1 MSALLS
7 AETAW
12 YVTGRFYK
20 RSDQA
25 LADYGYFLYLA
36 GIEAALFN
44 GAPDASAAHFTF
56 AADPFRAT
64 AVSNGALSLA
74 LDPVGEFS
82 VYLQRQPAGNFDQP
96 LSFAQ
101 GECIARFRRASVV
114 MGTAVAAGPDLQNQ
128 ALLSNNVFTA
138 RLIASTPFEIGGR
151 RYDLGELL
159 GAGVTQFGTA
169 AAAAISPP
177 PAGYTLAVP
186 FSGSA
191 IALGGVTRSAA
202 VR

>member
-1 MSALLS
+1 MPALLP

-20 RSDQA
+20 RQDES

-36 GIEAALFN
+36 GIDAALFD
-44 GAPDASAAHFTF
+44 GKPDAHTAHFTF
-56 AADPFRAT
+56 AADPFEARN
-64 AVSNGALSLA
+64 VKNGALSLA

-82 VYLQRQPAGNFDQP
+82 VYLQRRPAGHFDHP

-101 GECIARFRRASVV
+101 GERIGRFRRASVV
-114 MGTAVAAGPDLQNQ
+114 MGTAVAAGPALQNQ

-138 RLIASTPFEIGGR
+138 RLIESWPFDFGGQKL
-151 RYDLGELL
+151 DLRQLL

-169 AAAAISPP
+169 AAAAIEPP
-177 PAGYTLAVP
+177 PEGYTLAVP

-191 IALGGVTRSAA
+191 IALG
-202 VR
+202 